1 MTFVGL
7 DFHKRYITACALTVD
22 GTVLAEVRQLPVSV
36 DALSAFLRGLATP
49 ITVAMEATLY
59 WPWLHDQLEA
69 LGHTVRVADARQ
81 VKLIWQA
88 RSKTDPIDARKLAE
102 LVRVNLFPAIW
113 IPDADTRRRRQLL
126 HGRAFLVRQRTQV
139 KNRIHGRLTAE
150 NLLFPRS
157 DLYGRA
163 GRTWLA
169 TAPVSAGLRTHI
181 DRLLRIHDALTAEI
195 GALDAEVKALHRD
208 HPMIERLHTIP
219 GVGLFGA
226 LFLVAEIGAIER
238 FQSSHQL
245 AAYAGLV
252 PSTRS
257 SGGKTAHGGTGH
269 ASNRWL
275 KWIFIEIVQTLKRG
289 PGPVGDHYRRLLRA
303 KGKPKATTAAA
314 RKLCCYIYWMWR
326 EGRSHDAWLAQRH
339 GGTTERRSEVRP
351 GQLLGAVVAKRS
363 CSSGW
368 CGGGST
374 FGGRRTM
381 KHAPWCRSHSG
392 ARSTAVS
399 KRLDFQR
406 CRS

>member
-7 DFHKRYITACALTVD
+7 DLHKRYITACALDATGGVLGEVRRMPVSLESLGDFLAAVD
-22 GTVLAEVRQLPVSV
+22 GPVTV
-36 DALSAFLRGLATP
+36 G
-49 ITVAMEATLY
+49 MEATLY
-59 WPWLHDQLEA
+59 WQWLHDQLEA
-69 LGHTVRVADARQ
+69 MGHVVRVADARQ

-126 HGRAFLVRQRTQV
+126 HGRAFIVRQRTQI

-163 GRTWLA
+163 GRAWLA
-169 TAPVSAGLRTHI
+169 TVALSPTLRSQV
-181 DRLLRIHDALTAEI
+181 DRLLRLHDALTTEI
-195 GALDAEVKALHRD
+195 DQLDDEVKGLRRE
-208 HPMIERLHTIP
+208 HPMIETLHTIP

-226 LFLVAEIGAIER
+226 LFLVAEIGTLDR
-238 FQSSHQL
+238 FRSSHQL

-257 SGGKTAHGGTGH
+257 SGGKTSHGRVGH

-275 KWIFIEIVQTLKRG
+275 KWLLVDIVQTWKQA
-289 PGPVGDHYRRLLRA
+289 PGPVGDQYRRLLRA

-314 RKLCCYIYWMWR
+314 RKLCCYIYWMWKDGLSY
-326 EGRSHDAWLAQRH
+326 EEWLA
-339 GGTTERRSEVRP
+339 RRGKEVWSEVRP
-351 GQLLGAVVAKRS
+351 VQRMGAVA
-363 CSSGW
+363 
-368 CGGGST
+368 
-374 FGGRRTM
+374 
-381 KHAPWCRSHSG
+381 
-392 ARSTAVS
+392 
-399 KRLDFQR
+399 
-406 CRS
+406 

>member
-1 MTFVGL
+1 MTFAGL
-7 DFHKRYITACALTVD
+7 DLHKRYITACALD
-22 GTVLAEVRQLPVSV
+22 AGGAVLAEVRQLPVSL
-36 DALSAFLRGLATP
+36 DALGAFLAGVPEP
-49 ITVAMEATLY
+49 ITIGMEACLY
-59 WPWLHDQLEA
+59 WQWLHDQLEA
-69 LGHTVRVADARQ
+69 AGHTVRVADARQ
-81 VKLIWQA
+81 VKVIWQA

-102 LVRVNLFPAIW
+102 LVRANLLPTIW

-163 GRTWLA
+163 GRAWLA
-169 TAPVSAGLRTHI
+169 TAPLSPLLRSHV

-195 GALDAEVKALHRD
+195 EALDGEVKALRRD

-226 LFLVAEIGAIER
+226 LFLVAEIGDITR
-238 FQSSHQL
+238 FPSSHRL
-245 AAYAGLV
+245 TAYAGLV

-257 SGGKTAHGGTGH
+257 SGGKTSHGGVGH

-275 KWIFIEIVQTLKRG
+275 KWILVEIVQTLKRA
-289 PGPVGDHYRRLLRA
+289 PGPVGNQYRRLLRA

-326 EGRSHDAWLAQRH
+326 DGLSYDEWLDGRYVS
-339 GGTTERRSEVRP
+339 RSEVRP
-351 GQLLGAVVAKRS
+351 SQPLGAVA
-363 CSSGW
+363 
-368 CGGGST
+368 
-374 FGGRRTM
+374 
-381 KHAPWCRSHSG
+381 
-392 ARSTAVS
+392 
-399 KRLDFQR
+399 
-406 CRS
+406 